1 MSAKDD
7 LATKLVA
14 LEKRAADLEA
24 QLAKI
29 ATPPVPPA
37 PFKSEPHQPVDYT
50 RGASMDRETM
60 RDLAAAIPDTL
71 ARDLHADLA
80 RGNPI
85 NQSVAQLTPDR
96 SGVEIRRGS
105 GWAPE
110 RKIEPPPGIDLMDKI
125 MDQADAQDRADLQR
139 RLARSVK
146 KE

>member
-1 MSAKDD
+1 
-7 LATKLVA
+7 
-14 LEKRAADLEA
+14 
-24 QLAKI
+24 
-29 ATPPVPPA
+29 
-37 PFKSEPHQPVDYT
+37 
-50 RGASMDRETM
+50 MDRETM

-96 SGVEIRRGS
+96 SGT
-105 GWAPE
+105 PE

>member
-29 ATPPVPPA
+29 ATSPVPPA

-96 SGVEIRRGS
+96 SGT
-105 GWAPE
+105 PE